1 VRPAAKGL
9 SAHDPGYAR
18 RSARLLPAG
27 AWDAGAVRSV
37 RRLTGVAL
45 VVVLGTAAGCG
56 GGPPGPAGT
65 ERTLTYC
72 HVGGVSETMRLWEPS
87 GGPGRPVPAVVDI
100 HGGGWVLGDDRL
112 EPGTVDWA
120 VEQGVVDHGWVFASI
135 DYPLAPVH
143 RWPVQLQA
151 ATCAVRYLRAEA
163 ASLRVDGAH
172 VGVIGASAGGHLAA
186 MLGLAGSDPAFDT
199 GEHAG
204 QSSAVQAVVDEFG
217 PADLTSPVWAQSP
230 ALVQL
235 SAEEFGVGA
244 GQRSPVLVA
253 ASPVT
258 YVHHGA
264 PPFLVVQGAEDRIVP
279 PAQSVE
285 LVDDLVAAGD
295 SATLLMVHHAGH
307 GLVPSGGTP
316 TPSVDQVA
324 QVATRFLVR
333 TLGG

>member
-1 VRPAAKGL
+1 M
-9 SAHDPGYAR
+9 
-18 RSARLLPAG
+18 
-27 AWDAGAVRSV
+27 
-37 RRLTGVAL
+37 
-45 VVVLGTAAGCG
+45 
-56 GGPPGPAGT
+56 
-65 ERTLTYC
+65 RTLTYC
-72 HVGGVSETMRLWEPS
+72 HVGGVTETMKLWEPS
-87 GGPGRPVPAVVDI
+87 SAPSRPVPGVVDI
-100 HGGGWVLGDDRL
+100 HGGGWVLGDDDL

-135 DYPLAPVH
+135 DYPLAPAH

-230 ALVQL
+230 ALVHL

-258 YVHHGA
+258 YVHPGA

-285 LVDDLVAAGD
+285 LVHDLRAAGD
-295 SATLLMVHHAGH
+295 AATLLVVEHAGH

-316 TPSVDQVA
+316 TPSVDQVGA
-324 QVATRFLVR
+324 AATRFLVR